1 MLLLRIIHTQLQIT
15 KFHTN
20 WHQRKI
26 GQMLQFYQGLGNKA
40 WFNLKPDDCNT
51 LSVDLDTVSQWQLS
65 LEQVNV
71 KIAPISQHSNENVL
85 NTKQIELENWKSF
98 NAYSEI
104 ADEGQSW
111 ITTTWVVTE
120 KEVNRKKTFLKN
132 WD

>member
-1 MLLLRIIHTQLQIT
+1 M
-15 KFHTN
+15 
-20 WHQRKI
+20 
-26 GQMLQFYQGLGNKA
+26 
-40 WFNLKPDDCNT
+40 
-51 LSVDLDTVSQWQLS
+51 SVDLDTVSQWQLS

-98 NAYSEI
+98 NGYSEI
-104 ADEGQSW
+104 ADEGQSR